1 MLEPET
7 RSTEHG
13 EPERETPLRASD
25 FLRANR
31 EALLSEWEHAM
42 HALHAG
48 LREKPSWLL
57 DHMPGLLVS
66 LADAL
71 DQGEQGPDT
80 ALADEHAVVRLD
92 QGFDLG
98 EVVAE
103 YALLRKCILRRLEA
117 QARPLEPGELER
129 LEGALDRTVVRTVQ
143 RFAEERQRSLQALD
157 RMAQATLDGP
167 AVDTLLVRL
176 LNVVMES
183 TLTVDSAGVLMLEAD
198 RLVVR
203 AAVGLGGDKA
213 LGSSL
218 ALGEGFVGEV
228 AATRQPMTLRSA
240 STDSRVVLP
249 VLRDVGLRAVYGV
262 PLVEGT
268 RLLGVAYLGSRT
280 SFGFSDADLL
290 LFRTMCQ
297 RAAAYI
303 LQARLQDMERDA
315 RVEAQRS
322 LALLDA
328 LLAASPL
335 GMAFLDPELRYLRI
349 NQTLADINGFP
360 PEAHLGRTLREMQP
374 KAVADLMEPLLRRVL
389 ETGEPLQSFEFATP
403 TSLMPPRGKRMWQ
416 VTFYPVREPQASGL
430 LGLGCVLVDITHH
443 KQTEA
448 SLQRAVDF
456 REQLLAV
463 LGHDLR
469 NPLNAI
475 GASAFQLARAEELEA
490 PERRAVERIR
500 KSAGRMGRMIT
511 DILDFARSK
520 LGEGIPVSPQPM
532 DLADV
537 CQATLEELQ
546 VSHPGRPLLFE
557 SSGDTS
563 GDWDPDRVA
572 QVLGNLVSNALQ
584 HGGGDTPVHTRVRG
598 EAHDVV
604 LEVHNRGEPIPAE
617 LLPRIFDP
625 FKTPVA
631 TSESASTYQKQRSLG
646 LGLYIVHQI
655 ARAHGGR
662 VEVRSSE
669 EEGTTFRVYW
679 PRAKS
684 PPARV

>member
-7 RSTEHG
+7 RSTKNDEA
-13 EPERETPLRASD
+13 ERETPLKASD

-31 EALLSEWEHAM
+31 EELLSEWEHAM
-42 HALHAG
+42 RALHIG
-48 LREKPSWLL
+48 MREKPSWLL
-57 DHMPGLLVS
+57 DHMPGLLLA
-66 LADAL
+66 LADTL
-71 DQGEQGPDT
+71 EQGDQGVDL

-98 EVVAE
+98 EVVSE
-103 YALLRKCILRRLEA
+103 FALLRKCILRRLEA
-117 QARPLEPGELER
+117 WPRALAPGELER
-129 LEGALDRTVVRTVQ
+129 LEGVLDRAVVRTVQ

-167 AVDTLLVRL
+167 PVDVLLARL
-176 LNVVMES
+176 LTVVMES
-183 TLTVDSAGVLMLEAD
+183 TLSVDAAGVLMLEGT

-203 AAVGLGGDKA
+203 AAVGLGGDTA
-213 LGSSL
+213 LGSSV
-218 ALGEGFVGEV
+218 ALGQGFVGEV
-228 AATRQPMTLRSA
+228 AVKREPMALRFA

-249 VLRDVGLRAVYGV
+249 VLREVGLRAVYGV

-297 RAAAYI
+297 RAGAYI
-303 LQARLQDMERDA
+303 LQARLQDLERDA

-328 LLAASPL
+328 LLEATPM
-335 GMAFLDPELRYLRI
+335 GMAYLDHELRYLRI

-360 PEAHLGRTLREMQP
+360 PEAHLGKTFRQMQP
-374 KAVADLMEPLLRRVL
+374 PEVADLMEPLLLQVL
-389 ETGEPLQSFEFATP
+389 RTGEPLQAFEFATP
-403 TSLMPPRGKRMWQ
+403 PALVPRKGRHFWQ
-416 VTFYPVREPQASGL
+416 VTFYPVREPMGSGL
-430 LGLGCVLVDITHH
+430 LGMGCVLVDITEH
-443 KQTEA
+443 KQAEA
-448 SLQRAVDF
+448 ALQRAVDF

-475 GASAFQLARAEELEA
+475 GASAFQLARAEDLEA

-532 DLADV
+532 NLTDV

-546 VSHPGRPLLFE
+546 VSHPGRPLLFK

-584 HGGGDTPVHTRVRG
+584 HGGADTPVYTQVRG

-604 LEVHNRGEPIPAE
+604 LEVHNRGEPIPPE

-631 TSESASTYQKQRSLG
+631 TSESTSRYQQQRSLG

-679 PRAKS
+679 PRAKG
-684 PPARV
+684 AHRT

>member
-7 RSTEHG
+7 RSTKRD

-31 EALLSEWEHAM
+31 EELLTEWEHAM
-42 HALHAG
+42 HALHIG
-48 LREKPSWLL
+48 VREKPSWLL
-57 DHMPGLLVS
+57 DHMPGLLLA
-66 LADAL
+66 LADTL
-71 DQGEQGPDT
+71 EQGDQGADL
-80 ALADEHAVVRLD
+80 ALADEHALVRLD

-98 EVVAE
+98 EVVSE
-103 YALLRKCILRRLEA
+103 FALLRKCVLRRLEA
-117 QARPLEPGELER
+117 WPQPLAPGELER
-129 LEGALDRTVVRTVQ
+129 LEGVLDRTVVRTVQ

-167 AVDTLLVRL
+167 PVDVLLARL

-183 TLTVDSAGVLMLEAD
+183 TLSVDAAGVLMLEGTQ
-198 RLVVR
+198 LVVR
-203 AAVGLGGDKA
+203 AAVGLGGDTA
-213 LGSSL
+213 LGSSV
-218 ALGEGFVGEV
+218 ALGQGLVGEV
-228 AATRQPMTLRSA
+228 AVKREAMGVRSA
-240 STDSRVVLP
+240 STDARVVLP
-249 VLRDVGLRAVYGV
+249 VLREVGLLAVYGV

-297 RAAAYI
+297 RAGAYI
-303 LQARLQDMERDA
+303 LQARLQDLERDA

-328 LLAASPL
+328 LLEATPM
-335 GMAFLDPELRYLRI
+335 GMAYLDHELRYLRI

-360 PEAHLGRTLREMQP
+360 PEDHLGRTFRQMQP
-374 KAVADLMEPLLRRVL
+374 PEVADLMEPLLWRVL
-389 ETGEPLQSFEFATP
+389 RTGEPLQAFEFATP
-403 TSLMPPRGKRMWQ
+403 PALVPKKGRHIWQ
-416 VTFYPVREPQASGL
+416 VTFYPVREPTGAGL
-430 LGLGCVLVDITHH
+430 LGMGCVVVDITQH
-443 KQTEA
+443 KQAEA
-448 SLQRAVDF
+448 ALQRAVDF

-475 GASAFQLARAEELEA
+475 SASAFQLARAEDLEA

-532 DLADV
+532 NLADV

-584 HGGGDTPVHTRVRG
+584 HGGGDTPVHTHVRG
-598 EAHDVV
+598 EAHDVL
-604 LEVHNRGEPIPAE
+604 LEVHNRGEPIPPE

-631 TSESASTYQKQRSLG
+631 TSESTSTYQKQRSLG
-646 LGLYIVHQI
+646 LGLFIVHQI

-679 PRAKS
+679 PRAKG
-684 PPARV
+684 ALRT